1 MDLKKYVF
9 GTGSKS
15 GYINGES
22 AKVFNIE
29 EIKARGG
36 NIYVIRTNT
45 DTELIEDEYS
55 ISVPDVSEYFLPF
68 ISVIPIQLLAYHI
81 ALLRKT
87 NIDTPRHIA
96 KSVTVE

>member
-1 MDLKKYVF
+1 MIDENMPIIVF
-9 GTGSKS
+9 ANKCETYDKTISS
-15 GYINGES
+15 
-22 AKVFNIE
+22 IE

-36 NIYVIRTNT
+36 NVYIIRTNT

-87 NIDTPRHIA
+87 SIDTPRHIA